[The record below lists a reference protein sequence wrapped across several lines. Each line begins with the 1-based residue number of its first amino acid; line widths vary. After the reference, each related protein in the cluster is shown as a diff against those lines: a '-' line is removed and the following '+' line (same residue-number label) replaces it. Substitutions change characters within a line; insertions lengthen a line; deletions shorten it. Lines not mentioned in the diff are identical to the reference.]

1 MIGTLALDGW
11 AVTFG
16 TANTDVSRWAA
27 RLLAVPNVNS
37 QSIIASVP
45 TSNSN

>member
-27 RLLAVPNVNS
+27 RLLVPNVNS